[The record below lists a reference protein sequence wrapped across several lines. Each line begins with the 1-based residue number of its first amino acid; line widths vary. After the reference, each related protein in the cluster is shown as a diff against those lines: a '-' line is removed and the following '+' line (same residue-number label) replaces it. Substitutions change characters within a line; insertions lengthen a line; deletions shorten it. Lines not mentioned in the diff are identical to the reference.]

1 MIHGKMCYQAL
12 CLKLLQKID
21 LYQSKDNFII

>member
-12 CLKLLQKID
+12 CLKLLQKIFILFYL
-21 LYQSKDNFII
+21 LYTYI